1 MDYYKIMNMHAPI
14 YHEFNSKLINSN
26 MHAWITLYNNM
37 YAPKHGLALQLK
49 HELCKNEFYDNNKE
63 MDVLP

>member
-14 YHEFNSKLINSN
+14 YHEFNPKLINSN

-37 YAPKHGLALQLK
+37 YAPKHGLALQLDMNHARINSRTNQK
-49 HELCKNEFYDNNKE
+49 DEIHT
-63 MDVLP
+63 